1 MLSTVV
7 QKVKKIGVKIDAFN
21 SGPESDEHG
30 GKIDGFCMLQKMM
43 APLAKWMVSKND
55 KYIWQT

>member
-7 QKVKKIGVKIDAFN
+7 QKVLKND
-21 SGPESDEHG
+21 

-43 APLAKWMVSKND
+43 GTLAKWMVSKMINALGKLD
-55 KYIWQT
+55 AFSSGPQTHEN